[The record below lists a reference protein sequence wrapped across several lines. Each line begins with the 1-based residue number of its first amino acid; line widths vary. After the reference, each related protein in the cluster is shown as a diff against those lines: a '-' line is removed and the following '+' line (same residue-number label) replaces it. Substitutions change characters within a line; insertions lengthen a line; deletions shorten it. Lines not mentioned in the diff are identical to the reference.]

1 MKCCGREEKGEG
13 GRDLS
18 LQPSPRETGTRRQS
32 QKETKRERETG
43 REREMENVHTNTCTW
58 LFTAVFL
65 TVRKW
70 EHPKCPSMDERITK
84 CGPLTHRD
92 ISPEQERGANTC
104 CPGDR
109 P

>member
-1 MKCCGREEKGEG
+1 MREGEISPCSPVPERQGQG
-13 GRDLS
+13 GRVRKG
-18 LQPSPRETGTRRQS
+18 QT
-32 QKETKRERETG
+32 ERETG

-70 EHPKCPSMDERITK
+70 EHPKCPSMDEQITR
-84 CGPLTHRD
+84 CGPLTHGD